1 MNLPNW
7 FHKFSCIFLFP
18 YSSRL
23 LVLAF
28 LCRLDVHCFLFVLYL
43 QPLAFMLIF
52 LLSIITISQRRKQA
66 LSILPWSLIIVNQ
79 NKQHVPNV
87 VGVCDL
93 ANLRVKCGRGF
104 DCRKGVG
111 CVSKVLNE
119 FFANKI
125 IQCMKLILWSCQ
137 HGYQIKRLFTCT
149 EIS

>member
-1 MNLPNW
+1 
-7 FHKFSCIFLFP
+7 
-18 YSSRL
+18 
-23 LVLAF
+23 
-28 LCRLDVHCFLFVLYL
+28 
-43 QPLAFMLIF
+43 MLIF
-52 LLSIITISQRRKQA
+52 LSSIITISQSRKQA
-66 LSILPWSLIIVNQ
+66 LSIALIIVNQ

-125 IQCMKLILWSCQ
+125 IQCMKLIL
-137 HGYQIKRLFTCT
+137 
-149 EIS
+149 